1 MRRKTRFQLTIA
13 VALLQ
18 IAGQGV
24 FGQSLS
30 VGFVGGTNLTYDY
43 HTFRTDYLDPSF
55 SGGLT
60 SFFLYSDSHSFIA
73 GPTIEI
79 PLPKHFSV
87 EVDALHRSLQLKRA
101 YIPPGGQKVNEQ
113 GNSTGTWE
121 FPLLLKY
128 KLSLSKVQP
137 LIEVGPSF
145 RVRKNPGSADPRSYG
160 VTAGLGAEFGVGRF
174 RIAPVIRYT
183 RWATDPPYPTTS
195 TTPDQVELLTD
206 ISYASTL
213 RAWNVF
219 GGELHAGLVAGVAV
233 TNGLEPNPPF
243 GVMVSES
250 QSYTVGLMAEFE
262 VAHRFSAEVEALY
275 HPLRAHLLPP
285 PGGTGQSVPFSVV
298 NWEFRL
304 LAKYKLRTAS
314 KLQPYIEAG
323 PSFRLSGNLNGY
335 NPSHYGFTAGV
346 GIETHAHLLRI
357 APVVRYTHWA
367 ADLNPFNLRNVREQ
381 TRTNQV
387 ELLVG
392 FSF

>member
-1 MRRKTRFQLTIA
+1 MRRKNLFQPAIWVVLLLVA
-13 VALLQ
+13 VP
-18 IAGQGV
+18 GV
-24 FGQSLS
+24 FGQRVSI
-30 VGFVGGTNLTYDY
+30 GFVGGTNLTHDF
-43 HTFRTDYLDPSF
+43 HTFRTDYLDPAF

-73 GPTIEI
+73 GPTIEV
-79 PLPKHFSV
+79 PLPKNFSV
-87 EVDALHRSLQLKRA
+87 EVDAFHRSLQLKRA
-101 YIPPGGQKVNEQ
+101 YILPGGQKVNEQ
-113 GNSTGTWE
+113 DNSTGTWE

-128 KLSLSKVQP
+128 KVPLSKVQP
-137 LIEVGPSF
+137 FIEMGPSF

-195 TTPDQVELLTD
+195 TTPDQIEFLTN

-219 GGELHAGLVAGVAV
+219 GGELHAGLVAGIAI

-243 GVMVSES
+243 GVRVSES
-250 QSYTVGLMAEFE
+250 QSYAVGLMAEFDL
-262 VAHRFSAEVEALY
+262 AHRFSAEVEALY
-275 HPLRAHLLPP
+275 HPLRAHLVEFD
-285 PGGTGQSVPFSVV
+285 GATDRTAFSVV
-298 NWEFRL
+298 TWEFPV
-304 LAKYKLRTAS
+304 LAKYKLRTAP
-314 KLQPYIEAG
+314 KLQPFIEAG
-323 PSFRLSGNLNGY
+323 PSFRLTGNLNGY
-335 NPSHYGFTAGV
+335 NPSHYGFTAGA

-357 APVVRYTHWA
+357 APVVRYIHWA
-367 ADLNPFNLRNVREQ
+367 ADLNPFNLRNIREQ